1 MQKHKVEGIITMEKV
16 LEAYL
21 DTKFLDEKDRSKIL
35 NNGLNDTSD
44 SLVSGNDQIPIN
56 YNQAVQ
62 RQNQRS
68 N

>member
-1 MQKHKVEGIITMEKV
+1 MEKV

-44 SLVSGNDQIPIN
+44 SLVSGNDQILIN
-56 YNQAVQ
+56 
-62 RQNQRS
+62 
-68 N
+68 